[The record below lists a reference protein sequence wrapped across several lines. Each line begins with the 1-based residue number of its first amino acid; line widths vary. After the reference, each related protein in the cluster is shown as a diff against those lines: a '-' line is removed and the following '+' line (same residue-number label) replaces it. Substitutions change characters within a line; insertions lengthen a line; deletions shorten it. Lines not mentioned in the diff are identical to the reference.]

1 MASAGISGNFS
12 SHSFRIGAA
21 TVAGRNGIPDHLIQ
35 ELGRWKSNAFQSYL
49 RTPSAALASLSQKLV
64 WLAFACQGGLRS
76 PSSPAGVS
84 FSLALRPSLTGRL
97 VFFGSPLWHQ
107 AICYWGLAVL
117 GVSWEGSEV
126 PCCPTIGN
134 LRSPSPGEDEWF
146 RLAGVPWRPP
156 RGAWITSGPSPLTFK
171 APVPKLINWRWV

>member
-1 MASAGISGNFS
+1 MEKQRLSVLHQNSVCGLSISFSEAGV
-12 SHSFRIGAA
+12 IG
-21 TVAGRNGIPDHLIQ
+21 
-35 ELGRWKSNAFQSYL
+35 
-49 RTPSAALASLSQKLV
+49 
-64 WLAFACQGGLRS
+64 FACQGGVRS

-134 LRSPSPGEDEWF
+134 LRSPSPGEDGWF
-146 RLAGVPWRPP
+146 PLAGLPWRPP
-156 RGAWITSGPSPLTFK
+156 RGA
-171 APVPKLINWRWV
+171 